1 MKATLVLALFIAIV
15 GRLMA
20 DEIKAWSGW
29 LHESLRRKAVA
40 KLPTEYR
47 DRYDE
52 EWAGGIEEAPGEI
65 FKLIYSLGLLRAAVG
80 LRNASL
86 KSALQSDKDFYLL
99 WRRTFDLV
107 FSSLLLA
114 YLSPLL
120 LSIAIA
126 IRLESP
132 GPVLYFSERI
142 GKKGCSFRCVK
153 FRTMVCDASKNPAL
167 ILRAYDQ
174 NGLLIK
180 ATSDPRITRLGRFLR
195 KFSLDELPQFI
206 NVLKGEMSIVG
217 PRPPLASE
225 VLEYKLNHL
234 RRLDVTPGVTGL
246 WQVQARRDPS
256 FDSYISLDV
265 TYIENWSLMLDLKII
280 ARTVAVVLA
289 GTGS

>member
-217 PRPPLASE
+217 PRPLIASE
-225 VLEYKLNHL
+225 VRGDKLSHL
-234 RRLDVTPGVTGL
+234 RRLDVAPGITGL
-246 WQVQARRDPS
+246 WQVQGREESLSSNDT
-256 FDSYISLDV
+256 SLDED
-265 TYIENWSLMLDLKII
+265 YRKNRSIWFDLKII
-280 ARTVAVVLA
+280 MRTIRL
-289 GTGS
+289 GFKGRSS